1 MPFIRVKT
9 SCPISGEQERELK
22 TRMGKAIG
30 LVPGKTEAYLLLGFE
45 DNCRLWLR
53 GSHDEAIAYIEAAV
67 FGNEVHAGYPA
78 FTAEVTRAFQDVLG
92 VRPENCYI
100 RFEDIPA
107 WSVAGQYI
115 DRGMYR

>member
-1 MPFIRVKT
+1 MK
-9 SCPISGEQERELK
+9 
-22 TRMGKAIG
+22 
-30 LVPGKTEAYLLLGFE
+30 
-45 DNCRLWLR
+45 N
-53 GSHDEAIAYIEAAV
+53 
-67 FGNEVHAGYPA
+67 PA

-107 WSVAGQYI
+107 WSVTGQYI